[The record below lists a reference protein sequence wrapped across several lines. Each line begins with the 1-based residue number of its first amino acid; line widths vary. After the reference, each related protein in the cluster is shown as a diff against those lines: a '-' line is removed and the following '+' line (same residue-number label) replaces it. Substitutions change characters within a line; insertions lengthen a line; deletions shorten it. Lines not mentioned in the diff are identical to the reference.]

1 MHIYISSNIKTTG
14 HPLLKL
20 TLNFLVNLDLSYT
33 MHLTLIVTLFAFV
46 VNIHWAFF
54 PTDNHLSTEF
64 SNEGQYSQAILY
76 QKEQLK

>member
-33 MHLTLIVTLFAFV
+33 MHLTLTVTLFAFV
-46 VNIHWAFF
+46 VNVH
-54 PTDNHLSTEF
+54 
-64 SNEGQYSQAILY
+64 
-76 QKEQLK
+76 